1 MFTPHLGAGGTMA
14 DHVKRMVDGWYDAA
28 AASAAGDNEVLR
40 PLVDG
45 IYRLIR
51 EAETR
56 ARERCIGALPDHIDS
71 GTRNQV
77 VDAIRMLEREGKLGR
92 RGPRD
97 NQG

>member
-1 MFTPHLGAGGTMA
+1 MT
-14 DHVKRMVDGWYDAA
+14 DHVKRMVNGWYDAA
-28 AASAAGDNEVLR
+28 GTAAAEERATELLG

-56 ARERCIGALPDHIDS
+56 TRERCIGALPSDIDH

-77 VDAIRMLEREGKLGR
+77 VDAIRMLELQGKLGR
-92 RGPRD
+92 RTARD
-97 NQG
+97 D

>member
-1 MFTPHLGAGGTMA
+1 MT
-14 DHVKRMVDGWYDAA
+14 DHVKRMVNGWYDAA
-28 AASAAGDNEVLR
+28 AGTESPGRARELLN

-56 ARERCIGALPDHIDS
+56 ARERCIGALPNGIDH

-77 VDAIRMLEREGKLGR
+77 VEAIRLLELQGKLGR
-92 RGPRD
+92 QASRD
-97 NQG
+97 D